1 MCYLMVLWIRASS
14 TFGWALR
21 WPMRQAGLLT
31 EGPGEGFPSELT
43 GFVGRIGFLAVVGR
57 RVAVGRRS
65 PIAGCSPGV
74 VLVP

>member
-1 MCYLMVLWIRASS
+1 
-14 TFGWALR
+14 
-21 WPMRQAGLLT
+21 MRQAGLLT

-57 RVAVGRRS
+57 RVVVGRRS